1 MSGITPL
8 LDTLLHQVLGKR
20 ADVPPPRDLNQP
32 VKPVAPGDAP
42 RALHSDSRLDA
53 RAPPERAAPSTPE
66 APRTSGPI
74 TGPDAATSASTHTHF
89 SATARAIA
97 DLLLRFPAPTSVVT
111 PAAPLMSADQSISP
125 SQLAQRLEGSVRDSG
140 LFYESH
146 LARWFAGGLS
156 RQQLEREPQMWRTLT
171 FTPGQVS
178 PSQAG
183 AGPMAG
189 AAAISGEAGSSATEV
204 TRSSAVNAMAGREPV
219 HEHLQGLVRHQ
230 LEMLASPTLRWEGD
244 VWSGLFMALAVHLP
258 PEGREHRREGGES
271 ASSDHDDE
279 EGSFRSELTLKIE
292 GLGDMRVALRMG
304 ATTLGVTLQ
313 VRDATI
319 LSNLGTELETLRQ
332 RLEHHGF
339 EHVQLRLENWG
350 EEEE

>member
-53 RAPPERAAPSTPE
+53 RSPPGHAVPTARE
-66 APRTSGPI
+66 APRTAVPLPGAE
-74 TGPDAATSASTHTHF
+74 AAAPASTHTHF

-111 PAAPLMSADQSISP
+111 PAAALLNADQSISP
-125 SQLAQRLEGSVRDSG
+125 SLLAQRLKGSVRDSG

-156 RQQLEREPQMWRTLT
+156 RQQLEREPQMWRTLV
-171 FTPGQVS
+171 FTPAATS
-178 PSQAG
+178 RT
-183 AGPMAG
+183 G
-189 AAAISGEAGSSATEV
+189 AAPLIGATAAAGEAGSPTGEAP
-204 TRSSAVNAMAGREPV
+204 RSSPSGAVAEHRAPV

-230 LEMLASPTLRWEGD
+230 LEMLAAPTLRWEGD
-244 VWSGLFMALAVHLP
+244 VWTGLFMALAVHLP
-258 PEGREHRREGGES
+258 PEGREHRR
-271 ASSDHDDE
+271 DDDE
-279 EGSFRSELTLKIE
+279 APSHGEAGTCRSELTLDVA
-292 GLGDMRVALRMG
+292 GLGAMRVALRMG
-304 ATTLGVTLQ
+304 ATTLDVTLQ
-313 VRDATI
+313 ARDETVLSDLATA
-319 LSNLGTELETLRQ
+319 LETLRQ
-332 RLEHHGF
+332 RLERHGF
-339 EHVQLRLENWG
+339 ERVQLRLETWREEG
-350 EEEE
+350 E